1 MAAKVDY
8 QLQDA
13 EALLKTVYNNREAMN
28 AKGFS
33 DASHTALV
41 DAKENLL
48 LKEAAQQKAV
58 QLVADK
64 TAEQNQCIENVSSL
78 IKRIRS
84 AAKSAYGNDEKSLKL
99 FKVGE
104 KIPSSVKKLRPMC
117 EYIEGLVLEHHDI
130 LLQNG
135 LVQADIDE
143 LHSSYGNLVA
153 VDATQENAKKLQ
165 VAATLTRDDA
175 AKKLKDK
182 VFRVRNFANACFAK
196 DKEILVQ
203 FQPVAKSAGGRNGGD
218 DDANASQPPDAPKT
232 N

>member
-1 MAAKVDY
+1 MAAIVDY
-8 QLQDA
+8 QLQDS
-13 EALLKTVYNNREAMN
+13 EALLKAVNNNREAMN

-33 DASHTALV
+33 DASYTVLV
-41 DAKENLL
+41 DAKGNLL
-48 LKEAAQQKAV
+48 LKEAAQKKAV

-64 TAEQNQCIENVSSL
+64 TAEQNQCIQGVSEL
-78 IKRIRS
+78 IQRIRS

-104 KIPSSVKKLRPMC
+104 KIPSSVKKLRPLC
-117 EYIEGLVLEHHDI
+117 EYIEGLVLEHHDV

-135 LVQADIDE
+135 LAQADIDE

-165 VAATLTRDDA
+165 VAATIARDDA
-175 AKKLKDK
+175 AGKLKDK
-182 VFRVRNFANACFAK
+182 IFRVRNFAKACFAK

-203 FQPVAKSAGGRNGGD
+203 FQPIAKGAGGRNGG
-218 DDANASQPPDAPKT
+218 AEGNAQPPEPPKT

>member
-8 QLQDA
+8 QLQDS
-13 EALLKTVYNNREAMN
+13 EALLKAVYNNRDAMN

-33 DASHTALV
+33 DASYTAIV

-64 TAEQNQCIENVSSL
+64 TAEQNQCIDDVAEL
-78 IKRIRS
+78 IQRIRS
-84 AAKSAYGNDEKSLKL
+84 AAKSAYGNDDKSLKL

-117 EYIEGLVLEHHDI
+117 EYIEGLTLEHHDV

-143 LHSSYGNLVA
+143 LHSSYGRLVA

-175 AKKLKDK
+175 ADKLKDK
-182 VFRVRNFANACFAK
+182 VFRVRNFAKACFAK

-203 FQPVAKSAGGRNGGD
+203 FQPVAKSSGGRNSAD
-218 DDANASQPPDAPKT
+218 ETNAQTPPVPPT